1 MPDTTHP
8 HPSTKRVTLKDVA
21 RAADVSLA
29 SASYAINDTG
39 SLGDTVRAHILQ
51 VAEAL
56 GYRRNLSAR
65 AVRTGKTGAIGLVV
79 PDFTNPFFTHLA
91 QSVMRAARLA
101 GYCVFVTDTEDSESL
116 EREAFKRMID
126 RGVDGIVW
134 FPIRDIN
141 TVEAQTRL
149 VPTVLIDRSIKGLES
164 IQADYVRGGQLAAEH
179 LIALGHRKIGVVTG
193 PLDILSQKQRI
204 NGAVATIKSQASLA
218 FLVNNAF
225 SIDLDPKVTKAIT
238 AGKATAVFAG
248 TDLIALGIIR
258 YAQTAGIRV
267 PEDLSVIG
275 FGDMPWAHIAA
286 VPLTTIEMPIDDM
299 AHEAVDALVR
309 RIDQRES
316 HAQTAFATSLMRRGS
331 TSAPRSVR
339 IA

>member
-1 MPDTTHP
+1 MPDTHFP
-8 HPSTKRVTLKDVA
+8 TKSDKRITLKDVA

-29 SASYAINDTG
+29 SASYAINGTG
-39 SLGDTVRAHILQ
+39 SVGDGVRAHILQ
-51 VAEAL
+51 VAENL

-101 GYCVFVTDTEDSESL
+101 GYCVFVTDTEESENL

-134 FPIRDIN
+134 FPIRDVN

-149 VPTVLIDRSIKGLES
+149 APTVLIDRSIKGLES
-164 IQADYVRGGQLAAEH
+164 IQADYIRGGQLAAEH
-179 LIALGHRKIGVVTG
+179 LIGLGHSQIGIVAG
-193 PLDILSQKQRI
+193 PRDIVSQKQRI
-204 NGAVATIKSQASLA
+204 DGAAAAIKAHARLA
-218 FLVNNAF
+218 FSVTNAF
-225 SIDLDPKVTKAIT
+225 SMDLEPQVTKAIA
-238 AGKATAVFAG
+238 AGKATAIFAG
-248 TDLIALGIIR
+248 TDLIALGVIR
-258 YAQTAGIRV
+258 YAQSLGLRV

-275 FGDMPWAHIAA
+275 FGDMPWAHLGA

-299 AHEAVDALVR
+299 AQAAVDAVLH
-309 RIDQRES
+309 RIDHRDS
-316 HAQTAFATSLMRRGS
+316 PPRTAFATSLIRRGS
-331 TSAPRSVR
+331 TAAPRMVK